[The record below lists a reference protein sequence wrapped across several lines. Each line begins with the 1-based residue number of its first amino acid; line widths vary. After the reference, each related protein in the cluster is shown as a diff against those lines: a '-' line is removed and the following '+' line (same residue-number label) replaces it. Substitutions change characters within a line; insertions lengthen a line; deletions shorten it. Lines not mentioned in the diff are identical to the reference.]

1 MSVVASS
8 GQGKVCAY
16 LCMVSAMVQHPG
28 ILDLT
33 QFTDEA
39 WFHLSEYNNSQNTSL
54 WVFENPHAIHEKP

>member
-1 MSVVASS
+1 
-8 GQGKVCAY
+8 
-16 LCMVSAMVQHPG
+16 MVSAMVQHPG